1 MKIVRGVALGVLVAA
16 SASLHADFTYTETT
30 QITGGSML
38 GLMKMAGA
46 FSRQARQ
53 AGDPIVSTVAI
64 KGNRMAHINPD
75 RTEIIDLD
83 AETITAAAAKMK
95 EQRQKAE
102 TTTPQQG
109 STTDVKFQIHVR
121 KTGQARDV
129 SGLST
134 SESILTMNMDATDK
148 SSGQTGSLAITNDM
162 WMVPE
167 VPGYD
172 EVKEFYRK
180 F

>member
-83 AETITAAAAKMK
+83 AETITTIDTLKRQFTAAAQPSSVLMETSTQMGGFARTVNDASFAVPAGFKLVQMK
-95 EQRQKAE
+95 GE
-102 TTTPQQG
+102 
-109 STTDVKFQIHVR
+109 
-121 KTGQARDV
+121 
-129 SGLST
+129 
-134 SESILTMNMDATDK
+134 N
-148 SSGQTGSLAITNDM
+148 
-162 WMVPE
+162 
-167 VPGYD
+167 
-172 EVKEFYRK
+172 
-180 F
+180 